1 MPGQK
6 QTYTDS
12 VKGDT
17 LERKKGGSGED
28 CEASLTHGEGDRE
41 ERLQV
46 AHPRLLPVA
55 ERSPTPSRD

>member
-6 QTYTDS
+6 QTYKDS

-17 LERKKGGSGED
+17 LERKQGGSGED

-41 ERLQV
+41 GRLQV
-46 AHPRLLPVA
+46 AGTREVA
-55 ERSPTPSRD
+55 VVMERSRQK